1 MVIKCMKIEKL
12 NCKMCKEIKF
22 NGKIAKKKWYNLHY
36 DSYDS

>member
-22 NGKIAKKKWYNLHY
+22 NGKIAKKNDTIYIMIVK
-36 DSYDS
+36 